1 MSKGTRISR
10 RTVLEIFEILKSII
24 YKYEMKLTRCVLS
37 SGPQRFIA
45 NNS

>member
-37 SGPQRFIA
+37 SGPQSIA